1 MKKYYITILLFTL
14 LFFTACEKKQTF
26 SPNQSTNMTGTELL
40 SQLIKFEKE
49 HTDDFCS
56 KVDLANYFITT
67 GDYATSDDYLTRAES
82 IINKCPSGKKG
93 KEYKTLLYGMKA
105 HILLYQG
112 NPEQALKYADLAI
125 EQDKKKN
132 IHYNYIKG
140 HIYLSQNNN
149 SKALEIFD
157 DTYQKVP
164 DQLLAEDERAYMY
177 LLADANRIEEA
188 KNILEKYF
196 ENGTYFYGLGLFASS
211 IYEELKD
218 FDKSLLSAF
227 LDYEYNS
234 CFSDFDVH
242 SFFDNLDKIVSTYS
256 SAQDLFSI
264 QHTVQFL
271 KSIYDKSITVDYE
284 SDFFV
289 ADYIKYIKKIQDN
302 TFNSFDVD
310 GFLKLENNYSSFPSY
325 YWNAWNGFINIDPTQ
340 KNTYAPL
347 LNKIILLGANNYT
360 KAARNEL
367 GKLAGLTGE
376 DCSKILLAQEVDSL
390 LSQYTMNNDTNLLI
404 PIYELLSLPDNL
416 YELNAVSIIKQY
428 TYNVALRKELEK
440 RIYDSDGRLKERLS
454 YILL

>member
-1 MKKYYITILLFTL
+1 MKKYYISILVFTL
-14 LFFTACEKKQTF
+14 LSFTACNKNQVFSQT
-26 SPNQSTNMTGTELL
+26 QTTNMTGSELL
-40 SQLIKFEKE
+40 SQLIKYEKE
-49 HTDDFCS
+49 HTEDFCS
-56 KVDLANYFITT
+56 KIDLANYFITI
-67 GDYATSDDYLTRAES
+67 GDYSTSDDYLTRAES

-112 NPEQALKYADLAI
+112 NPEEALKYADLAI

-140 HIYLSQNNN
+140 HIYISQNNN

-157 DTYQKVP
+157 ETYQKVP

-188 KNILEKYF
+188 KTILEKYF
-196 ENGTYFYGLGLFASS
+196 ENGTYFYGLGIFASS

-218 FDKSLLSAF
+218 FNKSLLSAF

-234 CFSDFDVH
+234 CFSDFDEQ
-242 SFFDNLDKIVSTYS
+242 SFFSNLDKIVSTYS

-264 QHTVQFL
+264 QQTVQFL
-271 KSIYDKSITVDYE
+271 KSIYDKSIIIDYE

-289 ADYIKYIKKIQDN
+289 ADYIKYIKKIQNN
-302 TFNSFDVD
+302 TFSSFDVD

-325 YWNAWNGFINIDPTQ
+325 YWNAWNGFINVDPTQ
-340 KNTYAPL
+340 KSTYTPL
-347 LNKIILLGANNYT
+347 LNKIILLGSNRYST
-360 KAARNEL
+360 AARSEL
-367 GKLAGLTGE
+367 GKLAGLSEE
-376 DCSKILLAQEVDSL
+376 DCSKILLAEEVDSL
-390 LSQYTMNNDTNLLI
+390 LSQYVINNDENLLI
-404 PIYELLSLPDNL
+404 PIFELLSLPDNI
-416 YELNAVSIIKQY
+416 YEINAVSIIKRY
-428 TYNVALRKELEK
+428 AFNMALRKEMEK
-440 RIYDSDGRLKERLS
+440 KFNDSKGRLTERLS